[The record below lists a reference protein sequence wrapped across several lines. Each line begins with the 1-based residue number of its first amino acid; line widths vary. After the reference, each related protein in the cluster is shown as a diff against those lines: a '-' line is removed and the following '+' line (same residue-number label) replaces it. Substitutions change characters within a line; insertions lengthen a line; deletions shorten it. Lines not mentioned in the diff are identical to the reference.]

1 MDWTQT
7 ITIIASFVGI
17 ISIVVVLLNKRIDDT
32 NRRIDDLRQDIDR
45 RLDKMEQEIDR
56 RLDKIEQD
64 IREIR
69 QLLYKVFEVP
79 HKEEK

>member
-1 MDWTQT
+1 MDWIHT
-7 ITIIASFVGI
+7 ITIIASFVGMLG
-17 ISIVVVLLNKRIDDT
+17 IVANLLNKRIEDT
-32 NRRIDDLRQDIDR
+32 NKRIDDLRQD
-45 RLDKMEQEIDR
+45 IDR